1 MNKEKPMKI
10 YPIKFKSEKD
20 EAAHRAWCTAMQ
32 IIGGPS
38 VASELSGIRQST
50 LSTITNG
57 RKIKSKVMKNVDEYY
72 RVQVYPTIE
81 QALKISL
88 LTDCQITAEKL
99 LPSHNFKYL
108 YTYVKIKIG

>member
-1 MNKEKPMKI
+1 MKI

-20 EAAHRAWCTAMQ
+20 EAAHHAWCTAMR

-57 RKIKSKVMKNVDEYY
+57 RKIKSKVLTHINEYY
-72 RVQVYPTIE
+72 RAQVHPTLE
-81 QALKISL
+81 QAIKISL

-99 LPSHNFKYL
+99 LPGHNFKYL
-108 YTYVKIKIG
+108 YEYTQMRGR